1 MVAIYLYLLN
11 WISEAQPMTASSSL
25 SWKHNA
31 VINYLISNDIKQY
44 SHTTAA
50 NSEHTNEILKKR
62 NIINY
67 FSSIIWES
75 IYGCAEHYICYKEF
89 YLLSMF
95 SKSNNITINR
105 GISAPGHV
113 REFLVLL
120 TTLKKCIRFKWC
132 QICNCQEQMYLIHKW
147 KCTIIL
153 RPLMWVF
160 PKNFKN
166 TCLAHHKKWIIR
178 SW

>member
-1 MVAIYLYLLN
+1 
-11 WISEAQPMTASSSL
+11 MTASSSL
-25 SWKHNA
+25 SWKHHA

-75 IYGCAEHYICYKEF
+75 IYGCAEHYICSKEF

-113 REFLVLL
+113 REFFGVINDIE
-120 TTLKKCIRFKWC
+120 KMYSF
-132 QICNCQEQMYLIHKW
+132 QMMSDL
-147 KCTIIL
+147 
-153 RPLMWVF
+153 
-160 PKNFKN
+160 
-166 TCLAHHKKWIIR
+166 
-178 SW
+178 